1 MCVPIF
7 FIDLLQVLKC
17 HNKIFLE
24 PSAAGQPQF
33 SKSFHMEEEFHP
45 YVRRKEKSQHVQF
58 DKMKS

>member
-1 MCVPIF
+1 M
-7 FIDLLQVLKC
+7 KC